1 MKTGLPYLVVA
12 IVLLATPSVLAQDD
26 SLVGEWQLI
35 LQQGRSQ
42 NMAYLRFEETDDGL
56 EAYLQGG
63 PAPMTLDGNEI
74 TLEVDWRDGFDL
86 TQIAI
91 LTGTVDQDAMSGDYG
106 PGDSGSFFGGD
117 PIPPGT
123 WSATRLP
130 DSSSDEVLPPMP
142 VDISGIWTNA
152 PGRGQIRKAIL
163 PRTPAGQALTDNY
176 QDVDDPALRCA
187 SYGVFR
193 VTGFGF
199 PHEIVQTDDQIL
211 LIVASDYVR
220 RIYLDG
226 REIPADQP
234 PTDLGYSVG
243 RWEGSTLV
251 VETSG
256 LTPNFTSHGNP
267 YSADTLFVERFY
279 LDNEGLLHREAE
291 VRDPQNYERPLLS
304 QYIRSRQPATT
315 IVTRVGC
322 DPYGFFRSLAVQER
336 LEEWWGRSAFRR

>member
-1 MKTGLPYLVVA
+1 MNRGLPYLVVA
-12 IVLLATPSVLAQDD
+12 IVVLISPRAFAQDN
-26 SLVGEWQLI
+26 SLVGEWELV
-35 LQQGRSQ
+35 LQQGRGQS
-42 NMAYLRFEETDDGL
+42 MGYLRIEQTADGL
-56 EAYLQGG
+56 AAYLQGG
-63 PAPMTLDGNEI
+63 PALMKLNGNEI

-86 TQIAI
+86 TQIAV
-91 LTGTVDQDAMSGDYG
+91 LTGSVEQDTMSGDYG

-117 PIPPGT
+117 PVPPGT

-130 DSSSDEVLPPMP
+130 DPSSDEVLPPMP

-163 PRTPAGQALTDNY
+163 PRTPAGQALTDSY
-176 QDVDDPALRCA
+176 QEVDDPALRCA

-193 VTGFGF
+193 ATGFGY

-211 LIVASDYVR
+211 ILVASDYVR

-226 REIPADQP
+226 RELPADQA

-243 RWEGSTLV
+243 HWEGSTLV

-256 LTPNFTSHGNP
+256 LTPNFMSHGNP
-267 YSADTLFVERFY
+267 YSANARFVERFF
-279 LDNEGLLHREAE
+279 LDDEGLLHREAE
-291 VRDPQNYERPLLS
+291 VHDPQNYARPLLS

-336 LEEWWGRSAFRR
+336 LDEWWSRSAFRR

>member
-1 MKTGLPYLVVA
+1 MNRRLPYLVVA
-12 IVLLATPSVLAQDD
+12 IALLGGPRVFAQDN
-26 SLVGEWQLI
+26 SLVGEWELV
-35 LQQGRSQ
+35 LQQGRGQS
-42 NMAYLRFEETDDGL
+42 MGYLRIEQTADGL
-56 EAYLQGG
+56 AAYLQGG

-91 LTGTVDQDAMSGDYG
+91 LTGTVEQDTMSGDYG
-106 PGDSGSFFGGD
+106 PGDSGSFFGGN
-117 PIPPGT
+117 PVPPGT

-130 DSSSDEVLPPMP
+130 DPGSDEVLPPMP
-142 VDISGIWTNA
+142 VDISGIWMNA
-152 PGRGQIRKAIL
+152 PGRGQIRKAVL

-176 QDVDDPALRCA
+176 QQVDDPALRCA

-193 VTGFGF
+193 ATGFRY

-226 REIPADQP
+226 RDVPADQT

-243 RWEGSTLV
+243 HWEGSTLV
-251 VETSG
+251 VETTG
-256 LTPNFTSHGNP
+256 LTPNFMSHGNP
-267 YSADTLFVERFY
+267 YSANTRFVERFS
-279 LDNEGLLHREAE
+279 LDGEGLLHREAE
-291 VRDPQNYERPLLS
+291 VHDPQNYARPLLS
-304 QYIRSRQPATT
+304 QYIRSRRPATT

-336 LEEWWGRSAFRR
+336 LDEWWSRSAFRR